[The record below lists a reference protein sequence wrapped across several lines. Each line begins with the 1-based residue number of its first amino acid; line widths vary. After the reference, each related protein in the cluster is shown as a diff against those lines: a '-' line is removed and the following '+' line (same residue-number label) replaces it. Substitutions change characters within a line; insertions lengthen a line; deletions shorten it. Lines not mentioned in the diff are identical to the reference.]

1 MASAIDAEPRDR
13 SVKSLLPFPQ
23 ILRMMDEQLD
33 WTDQLDN
40 AVLVQQPDVMNA
52 IQRLRYQGAAAGM
65 LWSNPQQR
73 VTTERQGIVVRQ
85 SA

>member
-1 MASAIDAEPRDR
+1 LASAIDAEPRDR

-52 IQRLRYQGAAAGM
+52 IQRLRYQAAAARDA
-65 LWSNPQQR
+65 L
-73 VTTERQGIVVRQ
+73 V
-85 SA
+85 